1 MKLQG
6 FWPCLLAALAAGAA
20 PPTPSSP
27 TASRAFRG
35 ALLDDAGQR
44 SDLRLHL
51 DPARLAEGQIDGNL
65 EFERPLGGRGAV
77 LGRIQ
82 DDLCVFQ
89 GTMDRGFDF
98 SFRGRCSADLV
109 EGTYVVSREGG
120 VPRPGRFRAQA
131 GEGKVQAPK
140 APESV
145 APPASPR
152 PRPH

>member
-6 FWPCLLAALAAGAA
+6 LWPCLLVAFAGGAA
-20 PPTPSSP
+20 PPPPSSP
-27 TASRAFRG
+27 IPSRVFRG

-44 SDLRLHL
+44 SDLRLQL
-51 DPARLAEGQIDGNL
+51 DPTRMAEGQIDGTL
-65 EFERPLGGRGAV
+65 EFERPRGGRGAV
-77 LGRIQ
+77 QGRIQ

-89 GTMDRGFDF
+89 GSMDRGFEF

-131 GEGKVQAPK
+131 GDGKVQAPQ
-140 APESV
+140 APEAV
-145 APPASPR
+145 APPPPPR
-152 PRPH
+152 PQPR